1 MQIVKN
7 TVVSLHY
14 KMFDADNNLIDQT
27 EEPMSYLHG
36 GYDGIFPLVEE
47 TLQGKSVGDTINVTM
62 EPEDAFGDMEP
73 SLIRS
78 EDIGVF
84 PPDVELEVGMMFE
97 ADDPDSG
104 EVMVFRVTNIA
115 DGQVIVDGNHPL
127 AGQTIRFEATVE
139 TVREA
144 LAEEIEHGHTHDGHS
159 HH

>member
-47 TLQGKSVGDTINVTM
+47 TLQGKSVGDTVSVTM

-104 EVMVFRVTNIA
+104 EVLVFRVTNIA

-139 TVREA
+139 AVREA
-144 LAEEIEHGHTHDGHS
+144 QAEEIEHGHTHDGHS

>member
-144 LAEEIEHGHTHDGHS
+144 HAEEIEHGHTHDGHS